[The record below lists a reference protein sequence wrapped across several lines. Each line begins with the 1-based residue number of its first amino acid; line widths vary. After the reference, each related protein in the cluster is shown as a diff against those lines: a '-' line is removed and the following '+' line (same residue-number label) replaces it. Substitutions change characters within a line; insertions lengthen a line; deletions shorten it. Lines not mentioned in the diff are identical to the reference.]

1 MQGGAEGTNALRAR
15 LESGRFGRLHPDE
28 QAAGD
33 DPDASRAGSIL
44 ESVQRLKEQIL
55 EKDRIINAKAG
66 ELVSTRD
73 YLRGVFEAMADSVLV
88 IDDAGLVEFA
98 NQAAHELLGHPGG
111 GLVGRPA
118 GSLWVDLEQARRLAG
133 AHLDQ
138 ALRRGGYQ
146 RTDALLRAR
155 DGREIPVSWS
165 SSVLRTPDRAARLVG
180 VARDVRVER
189 RLEEE
194 KLRAVQ
200 ALAASVAHEIR
211 NPLGA
216 IQSSV
221 ALLRRDLDVQGE
233 DRTLLDIVF
242 DETHRIGQIVTQ
254 FLDFARPVRPAFE
267 PVDLGAL
274 LTEVVTLAE
283 HDERAGAREVLL
295 HVDAALEQVAAD
307 PAQVRQVVWNLLA
320 NALDAA
326 RSRVAVRVRSTPGGV
341 EVRVADDGAGM
352 APEVLARCF
361 EPFRTTKA
369 QGTGLG
375 LAICKRI
382 VEAHGGAL
390 RLDSAPGDGVVA
402 SLTLPRRPP
411 LAESPAAD
419 DRPPEPGLEPAS
431 DADGAPPVG
440 EA

>member
-1 MQGGAEGTNALRAR
+1 MQGGADGTPALRAR
-15 LESGRFGRLHPDE
+15 IESGRFGRPRADDRDD
-28 QAAGD
+28 AD
-33 DPDASRAGSIL
+33 DPDGSRSGSIL

-55 EKDRIINAKAG
+55 EKDRIINARTGA
-66 ELVSTRD
+66 LVATRD
-73 YLRGVFEAMADSVLV
+73 YLRGVFEALADAVLV
-88 IDDAGLVEFA
+88 IDDEGLVEFA
-98 NQAAHELLGHPGG
+98 NLAAHELLGHPVGA
-111 GLVGRPA
+111 LVGRPA
-118 GSLWVDLEQARRLAG
+118 AGLWADPEQSRRLAG
-133 AHLDQ
+133 PHLDE
-138 ALRRGGYQ
+138 ALRQGGYQ
-146 RTDALLRAR
+146 RADALLRTR
-155 DGREIPVSWS
+155 DGRAIPVSWS
-165 SSVLRTPDRAARLVG
+165 SSVLRAPDRAARLVG
-180 VARDVRVER
+180 VARDVRLER

-194 KLRAVQ
+194 KLRTVQ

-221 ALLRRDLDVQGE
+221 ALLRRDLDVQGD

-242 DETHRIGQIVTQ
+242 DETHRIGRIVTQ
-254 FLDFARPVRPAFE
+254 FLDFARPVRPELE

-283 HDERAGAREVLL
+283 HDERAGTRQLLL
-295 HVDAALEQVAAD
+295 HLDPALGPVDADAG
-307 PAQVRQVVWNLLA
+307 QVRQVVWNLLA

-326 RSRVAVRVRSTPGGV
+326 RSRVAVRARPTPEGV
-341 EVRVADDGAGM
+341 EVRVADDGPGL

-390 RLDSAPGDGVVA
+390 RVESAPGEGAVA
-402 SLTLPRRPP
+402 SFTLPRR
-411 LAESPAAD
+411 
-419 DRPPEPGLEPAS
+419 G
-431 DADGAPPVG
+431 G
-440 EA
+440 EV

>member
-1 MQGGAEGTNALRAR
+1 MHGGAEGTTNAVRAR
-15 LESGRFGRLHPDE
+15 LEPGRLGPDL
-28 QAAGD
+28 D
-33 DPDASRAGSIL
+33 DADGSRSGSIL

-55 EKDRIINAKAG
+55 EKDRIINAKTGA
-66 ELVSTRD
+66 LVATRD
-73 YLRGVFEAMADSVLV
+73 YLRGVFEALADAVLV

-98 NQAAHELLGHPGG
+98 NLAAHELLGYGAG

-118 GSLWVDLEQARRLAG
+118 ASLWADAEQAG
-133 AHLDQ
+133 HVSGPHLDL
-138 ALRRGGYQ
+138 ALRQGGYQ
-146 RTDALLRAR
+146 RADAVLRSR
-155 DGREIPVSWS
+155 DGRSIPVSWS
-165 SSVLRTPDRAARLVG
+165 ASVLRAPDRAARLVG
-180 VARDVRVER
+180 VARDVRLER

-194 KLRAVQ
+194 KLRTVQ

-221 ALLRRDLDVQGE
+221 ALLRRDLDVQGD

-242 DETHRIGQIVTQ
+242 DETHRIGRIVTQ
-254 FLDFARPVRPAFE
+254 FLDFARPARPELE

-274 LTEVVTLAE
+274 LGEVMTLAE
-283 HDERAGAREVLL
+283 HDERAGPLQLLL
-295 HVDAALEQVAAD
+295 HLDPGLAQVEADAG
-307 PAQVRQVVWNLLA
+307 QVRQVVWNLLA

-326 RSRVAVRVRSTPGGV
+326 RTRVAVRARATPLGV
-341 EVRVADDGAGM
+341 EVRVADDGPGM

-390 RLDSAPGDGVVA
+390 RVECAPGEGAVA
-402 SLTLPRRPP
+402 SFTLPRTLPR
-411 LAESPAAD
+411 
-419 DRPPEPGLEPAS
+419 
-431 DADGAPPVG
+431 G
-440 EA
+440 EER